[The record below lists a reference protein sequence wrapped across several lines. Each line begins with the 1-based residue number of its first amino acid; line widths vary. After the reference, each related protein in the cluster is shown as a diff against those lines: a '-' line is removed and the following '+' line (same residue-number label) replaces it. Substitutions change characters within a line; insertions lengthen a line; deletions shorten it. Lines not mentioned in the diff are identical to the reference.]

1 MEQALAIDKEV
12 QSRHVIWPVS
22 GDLQSRI
29 KKAINENKPWHSLV
43 IDQVLSGKTTSAIT
57 AKTSPGSYAISEKT
71 KKEYFDAILNQGQSG
86 PWALAVAPDGCARRY
101 QSMTLWN
108 SKWSALRKC
117 KKDCK
122 SEACQILYVYKT
134 RQPLGEAG
142 NDSESTVASKRSLES
157 VKVITLLE
165 RDKRV
170 VGKLI
175 FLASNHLVTRYLFW
189 SSEKEEFFLEDAI
202 FTNLRE
208 KTPVYRENHSAYP
221 ENVVVLPGGKAV
233 GFFGDDAVHVAPV
246 EGCCEKKYEIKDW
259 TAGEWDFGGL
269 LRVVP
274 AGYEAFYEA
283 DTSGFILTY
292 FGSLFH
298 FDGEHLTSLGRQV
311 GSGLG
316 GVISSASPAGIE
328 VFRAPGR
335 QFWFHSEE
343 YSAEIIKRRLPFYD
357 KKMIEGFR
365 FLYDAQAFFSAGF
378 EGPAT
383 QKAQDAV
390 KILATDPAALLIAA
404 GDLGGINWRFPYS
417 MGLITNELI
426 KSQTTKPL
434 EVIDAYVNYVTGAL
448 LGRQYA
454 LAMAGA
460 ARGIV
465 AAEQICPTLKTQ
477 KEKENCAG
485 QKKAIY
491 ANSLLAR
498 LEAGEITADEIFDEM
513 GLDET
518 IFLRIYF
525 SLVDERFGGIG
536 NALRQAPAKMAF
548 LMQQSRVL
556 EYDNEEA
563 QVEAEQLRKG
573 SHFVGM
579 ASAYVDLAGE
589 FVPAPKAPQI
599 RLAPTVDSQPAGSS
613 PTSTP
618 STGGAT
624 LLE

>member
-1 MEQALAIDKEV
+1 MGTRIGTAALCTLLLSFGSGSVLAQDKALLVSADSTSYRIKLLAGIFLPFTKSCSAKVTLPSEEAIWAQVPRDDPVIRIPKSKVAASDEIKISGGNHEYNGKNVLACIMLPAKIELAAAAVKGGSSSAAPVAASTPNSTTSPATTTAITSNPEADSTATANSAATPDAGDTTLKDWCAKYPSADKCRKDWGTSDLTMEQALAIDKEV

-29 KKAINENKPWHSLV
+29 EKAINENKPWHSLV

-175 FLASNHLVTRYLFW
+175 FLASNHLVTRYRFW

-208 KTPVYRENHSAYP
+208 KTPVYRETHSAYHTY
-221 ENVVVLPGGKAV
+221 VVVLPGGKAV
-233 GFFGDDAVHVAPV
+233 GFPRDDADHVVPV

-259 TAGEWDFGGL
+259 TAGQWDFGGL
-269 LRVVP
+269 AREVP

-283 DTSGFILTY
+283 DTSGFILGY
-292 FGSLFH
+292 FDSLFH

-311 GSGLG
+311 GSGWG
-316 GVISSASPAGIE
+316 G
-328 VFRAPGR
+328 
-335 QFWFHSEE
+335 
-343 YSAEIIKRRLPFYD
+343 
-357 KKMIEGFR
+357 
-365 FLYDAQAFFSAGF
+365 
-378 EGPAT
+378 
-383 QKAQDAV
+383 
-390 KILATDPAALLIAA
+390 
-404 GDLGGINWRFPYS
+404 
-417 MGLITNELI
+417 
-426 KSQTTKPL
+426 
-434 EVIDAYVNYVTGAL
+434 
-448 LGRQYA
+448 
-454 LAMAGA
+454 
-460 ARGIV
+460 
-465 AAEQICPTLKTQ
+465 
-477 KEKENCAG
+477 
-485 QKKAIY
+485 
-491 ANSLLAR
+491 
-498 LEAGEITADEIFDEM
+498 
-513 GLDET
+513 
-518 IFLRIYF
+518 
-525 SLVDERFGGIG
+525 
-536 NALRQAPAKMAF
+536 
-548 LMQQSRVL
+548 
-556 EYDNEEA
+556 
-563 QVEAEQLRKG
+563 
-573 SHFVGM
+573 
-579 ASAYVDLAGE
+579 
-589 FVPAPKAPQI
+589 
-599 RLAPTVDSQPAGSS
+599 
-613 PTSTP
+613 
-618 STGGAT
+618 
-624 LLE
+624 